1 MPIQAVSGKLP
12 PIQLS
17 PRSGVATMRVTKQE
31 AAKYALGALAAIAAL
46 LLRKM
51 LNPFLGSENPYHT
64 AWLAVAFS
72 AWYCGL
78 GPALVTVVITIS
90 GIWYWFLPPFGST
103 RIQGNR
109 EIFGVFGFLVFSA
122 VMVILGET
130 KRRSVTKLERVEEQ
144 LRKMKDLLEDRVR
157 ERTAALERSAAALQ
171 EKTAEVAENAAMLDS
186 ANDAIFVRTPTDK
199 ISYWN
204 KGAERLYGWTK
215 EEVLGRSPHEILHTQ
230 FPIPLPQIQA
240 RESWEGELR
249 HNKRDGS
256 QIIVTSHWTTLRD
269 ASGNATGWLEIN
281 TDITPRKRA
290 ENAARSLSGRILN
303 LQDEERRRIARELH
317 DSLGQYLAALKM
329 NLDGLALSNGEESKA
344 ISDCSNLV
352 ARCLSETRTISH
364 LLHPPLLDELGLTSA
379 ARWYVDEFA
388 RRSGIAVSF
397 DESAELVRLDSDV
410 ELALFRA
417 LQEGL
422 TNVHRH
428 SGASSVKIRLTLE
441 EKQVLL
447 EIADNGRGIP
457 QELLNRFVEGATEAG
472 VGLAGLRER
481 LRELDGAL
489 ELRSD
494 ASGTRLIVSAPISS
508 EPVEPDMQAA

>member
-1 MPIQAVSGKLP
+1 M
-12 PIQLS
+12 
-17 PRSGVATMRVTKQE
+17 TRVTKQE
-31 AAKYALGALAAIAAL
+31 VAKYALGVLAGIAAL

-51 LNPFLGSENPYHT
+51 LDPFLGNENPYHT

-78 GPALVTVVITIS
+78 GPAIVTVAITTV
-90 GIWYWFLPPFGST
+90 GIWYWFLPPYGSFDVPRKTEVFGMW
-103 RIQGNR
+103 
-109 EIFGVFGFLVFSA
+109 GFLVFS
-122 VMVILGET
+122 VVIVILGET
-130 KRRSVTKLERVEEQ
+130 TRRSVTKLERAEEQ
-144 LRKMKDLLEDRVR
+144 LRKAQDLLEDRVG
-157 ERTAALERSAAALQ
+157 ERTAALEKSAAALR
-171 EKTAEVAENAAMLDS
+171 EKTAELAENAAMLDS
-186 ANDAIFVRTPTDK
+186 ANDAIFVRTSGDK

-230 FPIPLPQIQA
+230 FPIPLQEIQG
-240 RESWEGELR
+240 RESWAGELR
-249 HNKRDGS
+249 HDKRDGS
-256 QIIVTSHWTTLRD
+256 QIIVASHWTTLRD

-290 ENAARSLSGRILN
+290 ESAARSLSGRILS

-329 NLDGLALSNGEESKA
+329 NLDGLALSNGEESKVA
-344 ISDCSNLV
+344 SDCSNLV
-352 ARCLSETRTISH
+352 ARCLAETRTISH

-379 ARWYVDEFA
+379 ARMYVDEFA
-388 RRSGIAVSF
+388 RRSGIAVRF
-397 DESAELVRLDSDV
+397 DVSPELERLNSEV

-428 SGASSVKIRLTLE
+428 SGASSVQIRLTLAG
-441 EKQVLL
+441 KQVLL

-457 QELLNRFVEGATEAG
+457 QEQLNRFVEGATEAG

-494 ASGTRLIVSAPISS
+494 ATGTRLLASAPISS
-508 EPVEPDMQAA
+508 TPVEPDMQVA